1 MSDYYNILGVSK
13 DASVDDIKNA
23 YKKLARINHPDKGG
37 DKDRFQK
44 IQEAYETLS
53 DQNKRAQYDN
63 PNPTNGMGG
72 VNDMFSFG
80 FDHPF
85 FKHHRRHQQV
95 VKKGDHMYTCKI
107 SLRDVYFG
115 IVKKLRIQRTKICK
129 TCMINCNRCGGNGV
143 VSQHMQMGPFTQVIQ
158 QTCPH
163 CNGSGR
169 TNDKSK
175 RYECCSGKGSI
186 QEDKLFEIDIKRG
199 VHNGKR
205 FVFEEWGEQAVKE
218 NEVSGAFV
226 VIIEVEPN
234 EHFKRISNDGLDLEY
249 EIKLTYKES
258 VVGKTVIVPHF
269 AGEMNLDTRG
279 FGLIN
284 PKKDYIVY
292 NRGLI
297 GENGKQGNMV
307 IKFII
312 DYPERT
318 FDDYDVHL
326 LSDTFD
332 KVGLK

>member
-1 MSDYYNILGVSK
+1 MSDYYNILGVSR
-13 DASVDDIKNA
+13 DASLDDIKNA
-23 YKKLARINHPDKGG
+23 YKKLARVNHPDKGG

-44 IQEAYETLS
+44 IQEAYEILS
-53 DQNKRAQYDN
+53 DKNKRDQYDN
-63 PNPTNGMGG
+63 PSGIGGGMD
-72 VNDMFSFG
+72 DMFPFG

-85 FKHHRRHQQV
+85 FKNNRRHQQQV
-95 VKKGDHMYTCKI
+95 RKGDHMYTCKI

-115 IVKKLRIQRTKICK
+115 IVKKLRIQRTRVCK
-129 TCMINCNRCGGNGV
+129 TCMVNCTRCGGNGV

-158 QTCPH
+158 QTCPY
-163 CNGSGR
+163 CNGSGK

-175 RYECCSGKGSI
+175 KCESCNGKGSI
-186 QEDKLFEIDIKRG
+186 REDRLFEIDIKRG
-199 VHNGKR
+199 VESGKR
-205 FVFEEWGEQAVKE
+205 FIFEEWGEQAVKE

-226 VIIEVEPN
+226 VVIEIEPN
-234 EHFKRISNDGLDLEY
+234 EHFKRISSNGGLDLEY

-258 VVGKTVIVPHF
+258 VVGKTVIIPHF
-269 AGEMNLDTRG
+269 AGDINLDTRG

-307 IKFII
+307 IKFFI

-326 LSDTFD
+326 LTDTFD
-332 KVGLK
+332 KVGLQ